1 MGFLEDAQ
9 NFMKNKQSNAI
20 FETWDPLNPQTRN
33 QLFDECRRLY
43 ENATKQEI
51 ERAIDRALDEL
62 ESPYNKEQ
70 FMKKLRT
77 RLED

>member
-9 NFMKNKQSNAI
+9 NFMKNKQPATPTD
-20 FETWDPLNPQTRN
+20 TWDPHNPQTRAR
-33 QLFDECRRLY
+33 LFEECRRLY

-51 ERAIDRALDEL
+51 DRAIDRALEEL
-62 ESPYNKEQ
+62 ETPYEKEQ
-70 FMKKLRT
+70 FMKKLRA

>member
-9 NFMKNKQSNAI
+9 NFMKNKQPDPATEVWN
-20 FETWDPLNPQTRN
+20 PLNPQTRA

-51 ERAIDRALDEL
+51 ERAIDRTLDEL
-62 ESPYNKEQ
+62 DSPYHKEQ